1 MVTDPDRPQY
11 IHNATVIIYTLSVPE
26 NRFQSVIPGGADHPR
41 LHGRGVADF
50 GLETPSGDGKLSLL

>member
-1 MVTDPDRPQY
+1 MSKNGDISGDQSVR
-11 IHNATVIIYTLSVPE
+11 TLSVPE